1 MSKWN
6 FLFGFLKK
14 ATGAANAND
23 IPELTKFLKE
33 SQVFKSIAWKIHH
46 MKNDAI
52 SKMDDVAFQDDP
64 HNKPK

>member
-6 FLFGFLKK
+6 SLFGFLKK

-33 SQVFKSIAWKIHH
+33 S
-46 MKNDAI
+46 
-52 SKMDDVAFQDDP
+52 
-64 HNKPK
+64 